1 MRTPN
6 MKTRWLHVS
15 AALSA
20 LILVPIGAVLARPM
34 PCITEDRGCDKD
46 VLCAFK
52 VDLAEKILLYKTNLA
67 SSPSINGAK
76 NRARQRVPASNTL
89 YNAALTEANRENR
102 GASAEDIAVEAYK
115 KFALKLRAKLNMEAS
130 RYKDCTSL
138 QVQPNDDLRGTWI
151 GMGTAQSDCNVYG
164 TIGTPENP
172 EHVTLDTLLDQSG
185 GCREFYD
192 SDRKHEG
199 IHQGFCRGR
208 QKAENPLPPL
218 RSLGDYIDEDIEA
231 YRESMQQAGNDLQR
245 LQIQCSADPDLD
257 EYRSRADELLNEL
270 KQYGVKVAGRQ

>member
-1 MRTPN
+1 MPN
-6 MKTRWLHVS
+6 IKTKWLYVA

-20 LILVPIGAVLARPM
+20 LLLVPIGAVLATPI
-34 PCITEDRGCDKD
+34 PCITDGTGCNKD

-52 VDLAEKILLYKTNLA
+52 IDLAEKIILYKANLA
-67 SSPSINGAK
+67 SSPSTQGAT
-76 NRARQRVPASNTL
+76 NRRAQGVTRNATL
-89 YNAALTEANRENR
+89 YNASLSEAKRENPT
-102 GASAEDIAVEAYK
+102 ASAEDLAVEAYK

-151 GMGTAQSDCNVYG
+151 GMGTDQSDCNVYG
-164 TIGTPENP
+164 TIGTPEHPQN
-172 EHVTLDTLLDQSG
+172 VTLDTLLDQSS

-199 IHQGFCRGR
+199 IHEGFCQGR
-208 QKAENPLPPL
+208 KKVENPLPPL
-218 RSLGDYIDEDIEA
+218 RDLGGYIDEDIEA

-245 LQIQCSADPDLD
+245 LQIQCSADPNLD
-257 EYRSRADELLNEL
+257 EYRQRADELLNQL